1 MSVKIEC
8 AMILAAGLGTRM
20 RAVSQQKPKPLVE
33 VAGRTLIDRVLDRCI
48 AAGIGRAVVNV
59 HYKADQIKAHL
70 AKRKDIEIVISD
82 ETDALLDTGGGIA
95 KALPLIGD
103 KPFLSHNSDSLWIEG
118 MGSALERLARTYDP
132 ARMDALLLMA
142 SAVTALGYTG
152 RGDFT
157 MDEEGRLSRREEA
170 RVAPFVWT
178 GVQIVHPRLFEGCPT
193 GPFSLNVL
201 LNHAIEA
208 ERLYGI
214 RHDGIWMHVGSPDGL
229 QDAEAHLM
237 AL

>member
-1 MSVKIEC
+1 MSVKIES

-70 AKRKDIEIVISD
+70 AKRTDIEIVISD
-82 ETDALLDTGGGIA
+82 ETDELLDTGGGIA
-95 KALPLIGD
+95 KALPLLGD

-118 MGSALERLARTYDP
+118 MGSALERLARLYDP
-132 ARMDALLLMA
+132 SRMDALLLMA

-157 MDEEGRLSRREEA
+157 MDEEGRLDRREEA

-178 GVQIVHPRLFEGCPT
+178 GVQIVHPRLFEGCPS

>member
-1 MSVKIEC
+1 MSVKLES

-20 RAVSQQKPKPLVE
+20 RPANSTRPKPLVE

-48 AAGIGRAVVNV
+48 AAGITRAVVNV
-59 HYKADQIKAHL
+59 HYMADQLKAHL
-70 AKRKDIEIVISD
+70 ARRDDIAIEISD
-82 ETDALLDTGGGIA
+82 ETDQLLDTGGGIA
-95 KALPLIGD
+95 KALPLLGP
-103 KPFLSHNSDSLWIEG
+103 KPFLSHNSDSLWVEG
-118 MGSALERLARTYDP
+118 MGNALDRLARQFDP
-132 ARMDALLLMA
+132 DRMDALLLMA
-142 SAVTALGYTG
+142 SAVTALGYSG

-178 GVQIVHPRLFEGCPT
+178 GVQIVHPRLFEGCPS

-201 LNHAIEA
+201 LNRAIEA

-229 QDAEAHLM
+229 ADAEGYLASL
-237 AL
+237 

>member
-1 MSVKIEC
+1 MSVKLES

-20 RAVSQQKPKPLVE
+20 RPVNNTKPKPLVE

-48 AAGIGRAVVNV
+48 AAGIARAVVNV
-59 HYKADQIKAHL
+59 HYMADQLKAHL
-70 AKRKDIEIVISD
+70 AKRDDIAIVISD
-82 ETDALLDTGGGIA
+82 EADQLLDTGGGIA
-95 KALPLIGD
+95 RALPLLGPQ
-103 KPFLSHNSDSLWIEG
+103 PFLSHNSDSLWVEG
-118 MGSALERLARTYDP
+118 MGRALDRLSQHFDP
-132 ARMDALLLMA
+132 DRMDALLLMA
-142 SAVTALGYTG
+142 SSVTALGYSG

-178 GVQIVHPRLFEGCPT
+178 GVQIVHPRLFEGCPQ
-193 GPFSLNVL
+193 GAFSLNVL
-201 LNHAIEA
+201 LNRAIEA

-229 QDAEAHLM
+229 ADAEGYLASL
-237 AL
+237 